1 MPTTAWRLDVSVEGA
16 ILMSVGIVAYPF
28 NDTGT
33 THSTQRGP
41 PVAARIA
48 ASGRKDPLR
57 LKIPIVCYPPS

>member
-33 THSTQRGP
+33 THSTQRG
-41 PVAARIA
+41 VLSNAR
-48 ASGRKDPLR
+48 
-57 LKIPIVCYPPS
+57 